1 MGKLKRLRSSILFG
15 EGMAANVAIGVDL
28 GGTNVRVAFG
38 SKEGKIIARVSEPTE
53 KSRGPTGVSE
63 QIIRLINSLI
73 KGRINLRDIEGI
85 GIGSAGPLDIKSGA
99 LMRPTHLPF
108 EYVPLVKPLEE
119 EFGLPVILLNDCVAA
134 VLGEKHFGIGG
145 GHENLV
151 YVTIST
157 GIGGGVYVDGHL
169 LIGKDGNAHEIGHF
183 TIDFKGRL
191 TCGCGKKGHWEAY
204 CSGVGIPNYARLII
218 EEDGFKNTHNGP
230 LMETYKNGRL
240 TAKTVYDCAKAGDE
254 LAKIIV
260 ERIGELNAVGFA
272 CVVDAY
278 DPSLITVGGSVTL
291 NNPSLVIDPIRRYI
305 KEHARNRV
313 PEITLTP
320 LGEDIV
326 LYGALAS
333 IFYFRR

>member
-1 MGKLKRLRSSILFG
+1 MVTK
-15 EGMAANVAIGVDL
+15 AAIGVDL
-28 GGTNVRVAFG
+28 GGTNVRVVLG
-38 SKEGKIIARVSEPTE
+38 SKEGKIIAKISEPTE
-53 KSRGPTGVSE
+53 KSKGPTGVSE
-63 QIIRLINSLI
+63 QIIRLIISLI
-73 KGRINLRDIEGI
+73 EERINLRDIEGI

-119 EFGLPVILLNDCVAA
+119 KFGLPVILLNDCVAA
-134 VLGEKHFGIGG
+134 VLGEKYFGIGG
-145 GHENLV
+145 DYENLV

-183 TIDFKGRL
+183 TIDYEGRL

-204 CSGVGIPNYARLII
+204 CSGSGIPNYARLII
-218 EEDGFKNTHNGP
+218 EGDKFKNARKGP
-230 LMETYKNGRL
+230 LMEAYKSGKL
-240 TAKTVYDCAKAGDE
+240 TAKAVYDCAKVGDD
-254 LAKIIV
+254 LAEIIV
-260 ERIGELNAVGFA
+260 EKIGELNAIGFA
-272 CVVDAY
+272 CVTDAY

-333 IFYFRR
+333 VFYLSR